1 MLISE
6 SEYLLQLIVAFSA
19 VVEASYGNDY
29 DGYGFGKREAAVPMT
44 RYRYSRKHGYGF
56 RSYGYGK
63 RETVAPDSYA
73 VEKRKAELAA
83 IAAFGGVALR
93 CNGFWWL
100 QSRLPSLATGTRMQ
114 RLPC

>member
-1 MLISE
+1 M
-6 SEYLLQLIVAFSA
+6 EYILQLIVALAA
-19 VVEASYGNDY
+19 VIDAGQ
-29 DGYGFGKREAAVPMT
+29 GYGYG
-44 RYRYSRKHGYGF
+44 GYGF
-56 RSYGYGK
+56 RSYRYGK
-63 RETVAPDSYA
+63 RETVTMDYYA

-100 QSRLPSLATGTRMQ
+100 QSRLPSLATGTRTL

>member
-1 MLISE
+1 M
-6 SEYLLQLIVAFSA
+6 QLIVALAA
-19 VVEASYGNDY
+19 VFEARASYE
-29 DGYGFGKREAAVPMT
+29 DGYGGYGTGYRDGRE
-44 RYRYSRKHGYGF
+44 HGYGF

-93 CNGFWWL
+93 CNGLWWL
-100 QSRLPSLATGTRMQ
+100 QSRLPSLATVARAPS
-114 RLPC
+114 LPC